1 MGRYIKDQ
9 VELHGG
15 NPEPIGGY
23 GDEDQ
28 ETCEICKGYL
38 KVEDF
43 TDEDTLDPEYLN
55 LCEEHTEDV
64 NVHLREVTI

>member
-1 MGRYIKDQ
+1 MERYIKDQ

-28 ETCEICKGYL
+28 ETCEICKGYMQVRHFDRKDL
-38 KVEDF
+38 CDYAY
-43 TDEDTLDPEYLN
+43 DD
-55 LCEEHTEDV
+55 LCEEHKRQVDEWLD
-64 NVHLREVTI
+64 REVE